1 MSNLAQHSYLVEH
14 VPVLATPLTFASLPP
29 GSAADLSEA
38 EPTLTHMSIARL
50 HEQKLVRAQGG

>member
-1 MSNLAQHSYLVEH
+1 MG
-14 VPVLATPLTFASLPP
+14 LTSVSLSP

-50 HEQKLVRAQGG
+50 HEQKLVRALCG